1 MEGKFVK
8 WKTVNGVVDGLVIK
22 PAVNGTGNWVVA
34 LKNGKF
40 VVVNESSFING

>member
-8 WKTVNGVVDGLVIK
+8 WKTANGVADGLVIK
-22 PAVNGTGNWVVA
+22 PAGVGVGNWVVA

-40 VVVNESSFING
+40 VIVNESSFING